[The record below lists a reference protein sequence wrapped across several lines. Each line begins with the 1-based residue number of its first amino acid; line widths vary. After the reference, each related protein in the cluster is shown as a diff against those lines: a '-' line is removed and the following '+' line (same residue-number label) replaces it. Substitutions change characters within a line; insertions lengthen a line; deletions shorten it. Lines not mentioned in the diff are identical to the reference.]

1 MRLTFT
7 LLSVLL
13 CSLNYAQ
20 NLTGIWRG
28 YFVQRDFDMFSGEY
42 RQEKYKYEV
51 QILQGNK
58 AGVEGVTY
66 SYRTTVFYGKAK
78 CTGIFG
84 KKDKTLTLKETKM
97 EELKISDGSQPC
109 LMTCYL
115 DYEKAGK
122 KEILSGTYTSE
133 NMQNKGE
140 CGNGTVYLEK
150 VPTSDFEL
158 EPFLLNK
165 KKTEPDAKLAPRL
178 TPKTSPKDAF
188 HHKAPV
194 SPKAVS
200 DNTKKTGIKPG
211 AEEFMV
217 SKKKEKPATIGHLT
231 PTDKETKEEEIP
243 EEPVIKPT
251 PTPKPVP
258 AILLQRKNE
267 LVQSFSFDESAEVD
281 IEYYDNGQIDND
293 TISVYHNNELVIN
306 KARLSYQ
313 PIHYKFTLNANHPK
327 HEIITI
333 ANNLGAIPPN
343 TAMMIIRAGN
353 KKHSVFIT
361 SDEKKNAKIVIE
373 WKGKNGSSI
382 EEKPLHE

>member
-1 MRLTFT
+1 
-7 LLSVLL
+7 
-13 CSLNYAQ
+13 Q

-51 QILQGNK
+51 QILQGGK

-140 CGNGTVYLEK
+140 CGNGSVYLEK

-165 KKTEPDAKLAPRL
+165 KKTESEAKPLLKQAP
-178 TPKTSPKDAF
+178 KISSKDAF
-188 HHKAPV
+188 HPKAPI
-194 SPKAVS
+194 SSKAVT
-200 DNTKKTGIKPG
+200 NNAKKTGIKPG

-217 SKKKEKPATIGHLT
+217 SKKKEKPTTIGHLT
-231 PTDKETKEEEIP
+231 PTDKEIKEDEIP
-243 EEPVIKPT
+243 EEPVIKV
-251 PTPKPVP
+251 TPKPVP
-258 AILLQRKNE
+258 SILLQRKNE

-313 PIHYKFTLNANHPK
+313 PIHYKFTLNAENPK

-333 ANNLGAIPPN
+333 ANNLGTIPPN

-382 EEKPLHE
+382 EEKPLRN